1 MWVELFLCL
10 VLAHLVV
17 DFVLQTNK
25 ICKDKAV
32 KKWRSRYH
40 YGHAMVVFGLSW
52 LVTWDLDFWWCAL
65 VIGVTHLGIDMWKS
79 YHDETVSWFVLDQ
92 LLHLAV
98 LCSVVYIWTR
108 CHEWAMPFDIEP
120 WYVAAA
126 VAVLVCWKPANI
138 FIKLMLKHYCVN
150 MPADKDSA
158 FNAGALIGTI
168 ERWLILIF
176 VCLQRY
182 DALGLL
188 IAAKSIIRFG
198 DKETAKTE
206 YVLAGTLMSIFIAV
220 MAGLLVSAYP
230 GHIIFI

>member
-1 MWVELFLCL
+1 
-10 VLAHLVV
+10 
-17 DFVLQTNK
+17 
-25 ICKDKAV
+25 
-32 KKWRSRYH
+32 
-40 YGHAMVVFGLSW
+40 
-52 LVTWDLDFWWCAL
+52 
-65 VIGVTHLGIDMWKS
+65 MWKS

-98 LCSVVYIWTR
+98 LCGVVYIWNR

-138 FIKLMLKHYCVN
+138 FIKLMLKHYSVN
-150 MPADKDSA
+150 MPADNDSA

>member
-1 MWVELFLCL
+1 MFLCL

-25 ICKDKAV
+25 ICKDKSV

-79 YHDETVSWFVLDQ
+79 YRDETVSWFVLDQ

-98 LCSVVYIWTR
+98 LCGVVYIWTQ
-108 CHEWAMPFDIEP
+108 CHEWTLPFDIEP

-230 GHIIFI
+230 GGYSAS

>member
-1 MWVELFLCL
+1 MSL
-10 VLAHLVV
+10 
-17 DFVLQTNK
+17 
-25 ICKDKAV
+25 
-32 KKWRSRYH
+32 
-40 YGHAMVVFGLSW
+40 

-65 VIGVTHLGIDMWKS
+65 VIGATHLGIDMWKS

-138 FIKLMLKHYCVN
+138 FIKLMLKHYSVN

-158 FNAGALIGTI
+158 FNAG
-168 ERWLILIF
+168 
-176 VCLQRY
+176 
-182 DALGLL
+182 
-188 IAAKSIIRFG
+188 
-198 DKETAKTE
+198 
-206 YVLAGTLMSIFIAV
+206 
-220 MAGLLVSAYP
+220 
-230 GHIIFI
+230 H

>member
-1 MWVELFLCL
+1 MFLCL

-25 ICKDKAV
+25 MCVDKAV
-32 KKWRSRYH
+32 KKWRSRDH

-79 YHDETVSWFVLDQ
+79 YHNETVSWFVLDQ

-98 LCSVVYIWTR
+98 LCGVVYIWTR

-120 WYVAAA
+120 WYVATA

-138 FIKLMLKHYCVN
+138 FIKLMLKHYSVN

-220 MAGLLVSAYP
+220 LAGLLVSAYS
-230 GHIIFI
+230 GG